1 MPSQR
6 LQEADDAG
14 VLMPLLGMASL
25 RDIAMSQCLGLHLQI
40 HFGVDM
46 GRIQRHVPQ
55 PAADG
60 VDIHTRSQQ
69 MDGACVPN
77 RVRTDPFVPE

>member
-1 MPSQR
+1 
-6 LQEADDAG
+6 
-14 VLMPLLGMASL
+14 
-25 RDIAMSQCLGLHLQI
+25 
-40 HFGVDM
+40 M

-77 RVRTDPFVPE
+77 RVRTDLFVPE